1 VRVTG
6 SALSS
11 AVQVP
16 RRAVARAVANL
27 VRNALD
33 ATRAPADV
41 ALRIDGDA
49 GALRIT
55 VEDRG
60 AGMTPEVL
68 ARAVEPFFSTKPAGK
83 GMGLGLF
90 LVRTLAEDLG
100 GRFALRSTPGGGS
113 TAELELPC
121 GAAPLEA
128 RGVA

>member
-6 SALSS
+6 AALSRS
-11 AVQVP
+11 VRVP

-33 ATRAPADV
+33 ATRPPAAV
-41 ALRIDGDA
+41 ALHVDGD
-49 GALRIT
+49 GETLRIT
-55 VEDRG
+55 VDDQG
-60 AGMTPEVL
+60 AGMTPDVL
-68 ARAVEPFFSTKPAGK
+68 ARAVEPFFSTKSPGK

-100 GRFALRSTPGGGS
+100 GRFVLRSTPGGGS

-121 GAAPLEA
+121 GVAVAEA